1 MLKGI
6 ITSHEVNCFIFKRQR
21 FVSSAVWQENH
32 GFTLILEN
40 DDVVEFHD
48 FNGGQVLRGLG
59 LGACFVSGDQEESSI
74 LEKRC

>member
-1 MLKGI
+1 MRSTVLF
-6 ITSHEVNCFIFKRQR
+6 SN
-21 FVSSAVWQENH
+21 VSASFHRKFGKNY

-59 LGACFVSGDQEESSI
+59 LGAGFVSGNQEESGI
-74 LEKRC
+74 L